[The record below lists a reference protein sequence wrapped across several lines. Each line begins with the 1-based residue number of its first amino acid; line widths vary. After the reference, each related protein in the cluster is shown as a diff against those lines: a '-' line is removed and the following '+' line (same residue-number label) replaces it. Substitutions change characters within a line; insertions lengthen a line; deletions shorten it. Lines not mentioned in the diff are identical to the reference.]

1 MKKIL
6 VSGSNGLIG
15 GEVVSYFSNKG
26 MDVFGIDNNMRA
38 DFFGP
43 AGDTTWNQNRLQK
56 MYNNYMPNRS
66 EEHTSEL
73 QSQAYLGCRL
83 LLEKKNTKQTK
94 KKTKTTP
101 PR

>member
-56 MYNNYMPNRS
+56 MYNNYKPNKIDIRDRD
-66 EEHTSEL
+66 TVIKFI
-73 QSQAYLGCRL
+73 
-83 LLEKKNTKQTK
+83 EKLY
-94 KKTKTTP
+94 
-101 PR
+101 